1 MDLASSLHQYSTT
14 NCRLSGEG
22 DPVPRESP
30 VSMQSV
36 CLAPLRTALSRASLR
51 QQPAQGLSR
60 PAIKT
65 RDAVLQGHLPQAE
78 SIASA
83 SAWRLFQVVKRE
95 DLIPSARQLP
105 ARDEHQVGTA
115 RAAGPARNNEDRNG
129 DCLHNIL

>member
-1 MDLASSLHQYSTT
+1 
-14 NCRLSGEG
+14 
-22 DPVPRESP
+22 
-30 VSMQSV
+30 MQSV

-51 QQPAQGLSR
+51 QQPAQDLSR

-83 SAWRLFQVVKRE
+83 SAWRLFPALKRE

-105 ARDEHQVGTA
+105 VRDAHQVGTV
-115 RAAGPARNNEDRNG
+115 RAAGQTRNNEGMNG
-129 DCLHNIL
+129 DYLHNIL